1 VLGGGGTVVGGSV
14 ATEVVVASLVVD
26 APAADVVV
34 ATEVVVASLV
44 VDAPAADVVVAT
56 EVVVASLVVDA
67 PAAVEVSVAEGVV
80 LGGRVAGG
88 RVVIVGVD
96 SKTPAVASR
105 GRSSPRE
112 WLRRPTG
119 SAQAVAR
126 LRRHPSGWVSA
137 QVWTESGARRL
148 PPRSTR
154 RLTARI
160 RVACRRGPS
169 IRGRA

>member
-26 APAADVVV
+26 TPPADVVV

-44 VDAPAADVVVAT
+44 VDTPPADVVVAT
-56 EVVVASLVVDA
+56 EVVVASLVVDTP
-67 PAAVEVSVAEGVV
+67 PAVEGVV

-112 WLRRPTG
+112 RLRRPTG

>member
-14 ATEVVVASLVVD
+14 ATEVAVASLVVD
-26 APAADVVV
+26 APPAD
-34 ATEVVVASLV
+34 VVVASLV

-80 LGGRVAGG
+80 LGVRVAGG